1 MRLALLLGALL
12 VLPVAW
18 GATPLT
24 ISAGP
29 SRLTPTLMTAPLN
42 LSRGAAGTA
51 TITANNTSATDSM
64 TAGIATASTL
74 NSTKVTNNLGVDVQA
89 RLVYR
94 SASGMPAQCVK
105 CDLQLLNGTATTT
118 QIAYDGG
125 VAPAAGAAG
134 AWVSLKAG
142 QSLWILA
149 IGQGTLINDVTAT
162 IRYEL
167 EFQTVP
173 GTGLDARYLTMAMTY
188 TV

>member
-1 MRLALLLGALL
+1 MRTALLLGALL
-12 VLPVAW
+12 VFPLAW

-29 SRLTPTLMTAPLN
+29 SSIVPTLMAAPLN
-42 LSRGAAGTA
+42 LSRGSAGSA

-64 TAGIATASTL
+64 TGGVASATTL
-74 NSTKVTNNLGVDVQA
+74 NSTKVTNALGVDVQA

-118 QIAYDGG
+118 QIAYDNGL
-125 VAPAAGAAG
+125 APSAGAAG

-142 QSLWILA
+142 QSMWILGV
-149 IGQGTLINDVTAT
+149 GQGTLIADVTAT